1 MTNSTELHAVAKAQA
16 QSMQAMNGSVQPVTA
31 PEINTIDMAALF
43 NSPVYTQPGEGTF
56 QMKLV
61 SFKPA
66 PFGVTILCKDV
77 NTDKMHKMDI
87 RVNGYA
93 EVFQNIMSHLCEQL
107 GATTIRDLFDPN
119 MVGKEFVVTGY
130 NKEKDDKT
138 FINYSFRI

>member
-1 MTNSTELHAVAKAQA
+1 MTNSTNLHAAPA
-16 QSMQAMNGSVQPVTA
+16 QAMNGSVQPIVVA
-31 PEINTIDMAALF
+31 QPEVIDMEALF
-43 NSPVYTQPGEGTF
+43 NQPVYTQPGEGTF

-61 SFKPA
+61 SASPA
-66 PFGVTILCKDV
+66 PFGVTILCKNV
-77 NTDKMHKMDI
+77 NTDRMHKMDI

-107 GATTIRDLFDPN
+107 GATTIKDLFDPS

-138 FINYSFRI
+138 FVNYSFRI